1 MPGIE
6 IELNPVSFITVGTI
20 GPKGKREFFLQAG
33 DETQIVSLTIEK
45 EHARA
50 LGEAIREML
59 DGLAKRADRPLSRD
73 DEVSRVNMDLR
84 EPVVSRFRVAQLG
97 LGYDEDRDMVIL
109 VAQELVLASADEE
122 ETEEPIEDRLEEAQP
137 GVARFWATRQQMR
150 QLSQHAAQVIKQGRA
165 DPASNGRV
173 LYYWT

>member
-6 IELNPVSFITVGTI
+6 IELNPVSFITVGTV

-33 DETQIVSLTIEK
+33 DESQIVSLTIEK

-59 DGLAKRADRPLSRD
+59 DGLAKRAENPVPNEEPEQSRA
-73 DEVSRVNMDLR
+73 NMDLR
-84 EPVVSRFRVAQLG
+84 EPIESRFRVAQLG

-109 VAQELVLASADEE
+109 VAQELVVSNAEDDEE
-122 ETEEPIEDRLEEAQP
+122 ELEDSAEVEEP
-137 GVARFWATRQQMR
+137 GVARFWATRQQM
-150 QLSQHAAQVIKQGRA
+150 QILSQHASHIIKQGRA

>member
-6 IELNPVSFITVGTI
+6 IELNPVNFITVGTI
-20 GPKGKREFFLQAG
+20 GPKGKREFYLQAG
-33 DETQIVSLTIEK
+33 DESQIVSLTIEK

-59 DGLAKRADRPLSRD
+59 DGLAKRADRPISD
-73 DEVSRVNMDLR
+73 DTEPGRGNMDLR
-84 EPVVSRFRVAQLG
+84 EPVESRFRVAQLG

-109 VAQELVLASADEE
+109 VAQELVVTSAEDD
-122 ETEEPIEDRLEEAQP
+122 EEPIEDQLEEAQP

-150 QLSQHAAQVIKQGRA
+150 SLSQHASQVIKQGRA

>member
-33 DETQIVSLTIEK
+33 DESQIISLTIEK

-59 DGLAKRADRPLSRD
+59 EGLAKRADHPVSGD
-73 DEVSRVNMDLR
+73 DAETGRANMDLR
-84 EPVVSRFRVAQLG
+84 EPVESRFRVAQLG

-109 VAQELVLASADEE
+109 VAQELVVTSAEDDEE
-122 ETEEPIEDRLEEAQP
+122 ELEEQLDEAQP

-150 QLSQHAAQVIKQGRA
+150 TLSHHASQIIKQGRA
-165 DPASNGRV
+165 DPASNGRI

>member
-33 DETQIVSLTIEK
+33 DESQIVSLTIEK

-59 DGLAKRADRPLSRD
+59 DGLAKRAERPLSSEEPEPGRP
-73 DEVSRVNMDLR
+73 NMDLR
-84 EPVVSRFRVAQLG
+84 EPVESRFRVAQLG

-109 VAQELVLASADEE
+109 VAQELVVSSAEE
-122 ETEEPIEDRLEEAQP
+122 EAPDLEDSVEEEQP
-137 GVARFWATRQQMR
+137 GVARFWATRQQM
-150 QLSQHAAQVIKQGRA
+150 QTLSRHASHIIKQGRA